1 MGMTRID
8 AIRCM
13 VGEAP
18 VWDDAGQALFL
29 LDIPRQLVLR
39 YDPVAG
45 TVQSWECPSPPTAL
59 ALADR
64 GEVLLACKDAVLRL
78 DLRSGETSPVD
89 HAAGQPHNATLNDG
103 RVDRQG
109 RFVIGSCCTD
119 FAAPTP
125 VGGIYSVER
134 GECARIADDIT
145 FSNGTCFSP
154 DGATLY
160 FADGARHA
168 IYAYDY
174 DTCNGRPGARRLL
187 ADTSPLGGMPDGA
200 TVSADGRLW
209 VAINPGGKVAAYQPD
224 GTLDQVIDL
233 PAARPGSVTFGGAAL
248 DRLFVTTLDPVCF
261 GEPADDAAGYLYVV
275 DGLNARGLP
284 EPRYRN

>member
-1 MGMTRID
+1 MGVTRID
-8 AIRCM
+8 AVRCM

-39 YDPVAG
+39 YDPVTGA
-45 TVQSWECPSPPTAL
+45 VQSWECPAPPTAL
-59 ALADR
+59 ALADE
-64 GEVLLACKDAVLRL
+64 GEVLLACQDAILRL
-78 DLRSGETSPVD
+78 DLASGKTAPVTV
-89 HAAGQPHNATLNDG
+89 AAGQPQNATLNDG

-125 VGGIYSVER
+125 VGGIYSVTQ
-134 GECARIADDIT
+134 GACARIADDIM

-154 DGATLY
+154 DGRTLY
-160 FADGARHA
+160 FADGACHA

-174 DTCNGRPGARRLL
+174 DTGTGQPGDRRLL
-187 ADTSPLGGMPDGA
+187 ADTSALGGMPDGA

-209 VAINPGGKVAAYQPD
+209 AAINPGGKVAAFLPD

-233 PAARPGSVTFGGAAL
+233 PANRPGSVAFGGAGL
-248 DRLFVTTLDPVCF
+248 ERLFVTTLDPACF

>member
-1 MGMTRID
+1 MTRID

-45 TVQSWECPSPPTAL
+45 TVRSWECPSPPTAL

-174 DTCNGRPGARRLL
+174 DTGNGRPGARRLL